1 MTPQERK
8 IYAPIGARV
17 REARKRAGYRQGEL
31 AAHIGWTRTSVVNLE
46 QGRQAAPLA
55 NLIMLAEWLDVAP
68 AWLVFGESDEG
79 RRLRALL
86 HNEIMPRYA
95 EMFSAGGLGDPAESV
110 VWQLIKDIE
119 APVPQEPVVAAALSL
134 VSYAEGVASQTPPIS
149 AVNFVT
155 GGHYRALAAAVR
167 AYREAQE
174 LEAPAP

>member
-8 IYAPIGARV
+8 VYAPIGARV
-17 REARKRAGYRQGEL
+17 REARERAGYKQGEL
-31 AAHIGWTRTSVVNLE
+31 AAHVGWTRTSVVNLE

-55 NLIMLAEWLDVAP
+55 NLIMLAEWLDVDP

-119 APVPQEPVVAAALSL
+119 APAPHDAVVSAALSL
-134 VSYAEGVASQTPPIS
+134 VSYAEGIASQTPPIS

-155 GGHYRALAAAVR
+155 GGHYRALAAAIK
-167 AYREAQE
+167 AYHND
-174 LEAPAP
+174 EAPAP